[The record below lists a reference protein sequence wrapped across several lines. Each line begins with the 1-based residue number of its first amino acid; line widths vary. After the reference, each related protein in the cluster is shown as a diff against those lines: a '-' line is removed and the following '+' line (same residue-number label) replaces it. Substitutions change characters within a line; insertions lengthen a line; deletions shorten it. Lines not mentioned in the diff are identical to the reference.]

1 MAANQ
6 IWATT
11 PPQTGF
17 TAAKLPK
24 ATTFQ
29 QTINHPHFNM
39 RIGEHNP
46 AKEHLFARVFHLPLG
61 QASYTLFLYLMRETR
76 DAAFDEFLSGTNDSL
91 SLTLS
96 RLRQLKLV
104 RVAPRQRARLFER
117 LQLAKL

>member
-1 MAANQ
+1 MGHHSAANGIYSSKITESNDLSTDDQ
-6 IWATT
+6 
-11 PPQTGF
+11 PP
-17 TAAKLPK
+17 P
-24 ATTFQ
+24 
-29 QTINHPHFNM
+29 FNM